1 MKTRTLV
8 AIVAV
13 VVVLAV
19 GAVVLLGDGEGAIV
33 TWLKG
38 LHGSPGRSH

>member
-13 VVVLAV
+13 VVVLAL
-19 GAVVLLGDGEGAIV
+19 GAVALLGDGEGAIV

>member
-1 MKTRTLV
+1 MRTQTLL

-13 VVVLAV
+13 VVVLAL
-19 GAVVLLGDGEGAIV
+19 GAVVLLADGEGALV

-38 LHGSPGRSH
+38 LHGAPAGRH